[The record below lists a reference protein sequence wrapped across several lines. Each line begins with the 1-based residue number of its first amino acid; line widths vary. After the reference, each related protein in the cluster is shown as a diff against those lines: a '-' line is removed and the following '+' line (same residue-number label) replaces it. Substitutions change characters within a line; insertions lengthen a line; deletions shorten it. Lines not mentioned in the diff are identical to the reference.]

1 MMTSTSSIN
10 TNAPAMQ
17 YQSQLSRSIDKQNTS
32 MERLSSGLKINT
44 AKDDAAGLQISN
56 RLLVQNRGMDVA
68 IRNANDGISVLQTA
82 EGAMKEYTE
91 NLMRMRELALRYENG
106 SLNSEDK
113 SAINQEYTALVDELT
128 RISNTTS
135 FAQTKLL
142 NGSKD
147 SISFQIG
154 ATSGEAVNVNLP
166 NLEKIQDSKTDFKT
180 IYYMP
185 ISNWNT
191 SWEVPDIPDDPI
203 YENVS
208 NYIYFAIGTTDS
220 EGNKSKVQRYN
231 TDIAS
236 GATLKD
242 MVDLLNEEHGD
253 KADFYLENDFAN
265 PFQSLD
271 GKADQLR
278 ISIHPKGEGFY
289 HLDCGVFTV
298 GSSTYPFF
306 KGAPIPHQE
315 HFQGVIDIP
324 ELEDG
329 TQPTVEILDNI
340 LEYIDS
346 ERAKLGS
353 IQNRLSH
360 AINNLSQSS
369 ENVADSHSQIRD
381 TDFAKESTQL
391 TKQSILKEVNTSM
404 LAQAGNA
411 PRIALN
417 LLS

>member
-1 MMTSTSSIN
+1 MKSISSIN

-44 AKDDAAGLQISN
+44 AKDNAAGLQISN
-56 RLLVQNRGMDVA
+56 RLQVQSRGMDVA
-68 IRNANDGISVLQTA
+68 IRNANDGISMLQTA
-82 EGAMKEYTE
+82 EGAMNEYTE
-91 NLMRMRELALRYENG
+91 NLMRMRELALRYDNG

-113 SAINQEYTALVDELT
+113 NAINQEYTALVDELT

-166 NLEKIQDSKTDFKT
+166 NLEKIQDSKADFKT

-185 ISNWNT
+185 VSNWNT

-208 NYIYFAIGTTDS
+208 NFIYFAIGTTDS
-220 EGNKSKVQRYN
+220 EGNKNKVQRYN

-236 GATLKD
+236 GSTLKD
-242 MVDLLNEEHGD
+242 MVDILNEEHGD
-253 KADFYLENDFAN
+253 KADFYLENDFTN

-289 HLDCGVFTV
+289 HLDCGVFAV
-298 GSSTYPFF
+298 NSNTYPFF
-306 KGAPIPHQE
+306 KGTPIPHQE
-315 HFQGVIDIP
+315 HVQDIIDIP
-324 ELEDG
+324 ELEG
-329 TQPTVEILDNI
+329 EAQPTVDILDNI

-353 IQNRLSH
+353 LQNRLSH

-369 ENVADSHSQIRD
+369 ENVADSYSQIRD
-381 TDFAKESTQL
+381 TDFAKESAKL
-391 TKQSILKEVNTSM
+391 AKQSILREVNTSI

-411 PRIALN
+411 PRSALN